1 MQQNNNNIW
10 DDSQCTVDESISSE
24 AVSMNPK
31 PTMKFKNSL
40 IVNKGDISTARKIS
54 RKITTI
60 NVLKWNE
67 SNSVDSYISSNS
79 VSSDGLNDCI
89 QIDLLQAHSSAIEQI
104 TPLSGKPW
112 EDFEQNQKMM
122 DSHKILKKLTLR

>member
-10 DDSQCTVDESISSE
+10 DDSQCTVDESISTE
-24 AVSMNPK
+24 AVTMIPK

-60 NVLKWNE
+60 NLLKWND
-67 SNSVDSYISSNS
+67 SNSVDIYNDSNS
-79 VSSDGLNDCI
+79 VSSDGLNDRI
-89 QIDLLQAHSSAIEQI
+89 QIDLIQAHSAGIAQKS
-104 TPLSGKPW
+104 PLNCKPW
-112 EDFEQNQKMM
+112 EDFEQNQKML
-122 DSHKILKKLTLR
+122 DSHKILKQLTLR